1 MLFLLALIVLG
12 LVLNRMAEAVG
23 SGRNG
28 FLLCLL
34 LGAFGI
40 ALHIAAVSAVELY
53 VPTRI
58 LRDHSFWMIPTAALI
73 CTAAVVGPLFRGVL
87 HSGYLGALLT
97 WVISAASAAVIIVL
111 ITTGLDAFDSGRKD
125 AMKLQ
130 KRGNEIERVLQ

>member
-1 MLFLLALIVLG
+1 MLFLLALVVLG

-23 SGRNG
+23 ASRSG

-34 LGAFGI
+34 LGAMGI

-53 VPTRI
+53 VPTKVF
-58 LRDHSFWMIPTAALI
+58 RDHSVWMIPTTALI
-73 CTAAVVGPLFRGVL
+73 CTAAVVTPIFRGVL
-87 HSGYLGALLT
+87 RSGYSGAILT
-97 WVISAASAAVIIVL
+97 WVIGAASAAVVVVL
-111 ITTGLDAFDSGRKD
+111 IASGLDAFASGRKD